1 MKPEI
6 EAAFINIDKDQ
17 LRERLQQVGAKL
29 LQPEILM
36 KRVVFA
42 LSDHSFLRVRDES
55 NRIVMTYKDVQ
66 SLSLTGTQEINVE
79 VSNYQDT
86 IDILK
91 ASGLRAKADQETLR
105 EEWEL
110 DGVELDIDTWP
121 WIPSYVEIEGP
132 SVEKVQAVAKR
143 LGFDM
148 QDAHYGSVDQIYKL
162 YYDVDSQDI
171 NECPEIKF
179 TSIPKWLEAKRRTK

>member
-6 EAAFINIDKDQ
+6 EATFIDINKDELHEKLKQ
-17 LRERLQQVGAKL
+17 AGAKL
-29 LQPEILM
+29 MQPEVLM
-36 KRVVFA
+36 KRVVFG
-42 LSDHSFLRVRDES
+42 LNDHSVIRVRDEG
-55 NRIVMTYKDVQ
+55 NQIIMTYKDVQ
-66 SLSLTGTQEINVE
+66 SLTLTGTQEINVE

-105 EEWEL
+105 EKWEL
-110 DGVELDIDTWP
+110 DEVELDIDTWP

-132 SVEKVQAVAKR
+132 SVEKVQEVAQK
-143 LGFDM
+143 LGFNM
-148 QDAHYGSVDQIYKL
+148 ADAHYGSVDQIYKI
-162 YYDVDSQDI
+162 YYDVTGRDI

-179 TSIPKWLEAKRRTK
+179 TEVPEWLANKRRM

>member
-6 EAAFINIDKDQ
+6 EATFIDINKDELHEKLKQ
-17 LRERLQQVGAKL
+17 AGAKL
-29 LQPEILM
+29 LQPEVLM
-36 KRVVFA
+36 KRVVFG
-42 LSDHSFLRVRDES
+42 LNDHSFLRVRDEG
-55 NRIVMTYKDVQ
+55 NQIIMTYKDVQ
-66 SLSLTGTQEINVE
+66 SLTLTGTQEINVE

-105 EEWEL
+105 EKWEL
-110 DGVELDIDTWP
+110 DEVELDIDTWP

-132 SVEKVQAVAKR
+132 SVEKVQEVAQK
-143 LGFDM
+143 LGFNM
-148 QDAHYGSVDQIYKL
+148 ADAHYGSVDQIYKI
-162 YYDVDSQDI
+162 YYDVTGRDI

-179 TSIPKWLEAKRRTK
+179 TEVPEWLANKRRM